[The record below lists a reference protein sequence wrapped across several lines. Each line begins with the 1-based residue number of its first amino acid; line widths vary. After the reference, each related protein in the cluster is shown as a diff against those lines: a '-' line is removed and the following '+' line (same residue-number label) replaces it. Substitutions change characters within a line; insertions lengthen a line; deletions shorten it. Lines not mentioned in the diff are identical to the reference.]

1 MHPITVW
8 LLYYTVFIAWH
19 FPGPFQA
26 ALRDDAIHAAEHV
39 SFLVTAL
46 MFWTIVI
53 EPSGRRRLGY
63 GATSL
68 FIATTA
74 VLSAPP
80 GALLALAQCPLYPA
94 YADGAAAWGI
104 TQLEDQQL
112 AGVVTWIPGGCIYL
126 LVAAIVFLKW
136 LEQPA
141 PRSQRPRL
149 MRRAVL
155 TVFVLVLAPLVL
167 GGCDNRDTSADQA
180 RFGDAARGRV
190 AIQSFGCGTCHM
202 IPGVLNA
209 NGLVGPP
216 LIHFSNRIYIA
227 GMLRNT
233 PENMVTWLRNPQAI
247 VPGNVMPDMGLSARN
262 ARDVAAYLFTLQ

>member
-1 MHPITVW
+1 
-8 LLYYTVFIAWH
+8 
-19 FPGPFQA
+19 
-26 ALRDDAIHAAEHV
+26 
-39 SFLVTAL
+39 
-46 MFWTIVI
+46 
-53 EPSGRRRLGY
+53 
-63 GATSL
+63 
-68 FIATTA
+68 
-74 VLSAPP
+74 
-80 GALLALAQCPLYPA
+80 
-94 YADGAAAWGI
+94 
-104 TQLEDQQL
+104 
-112 AGVVTWIPGGCIYL
+112 
-126 LVAAIVFLKW
+126 
-136 LEQPA
+136 
-141 PRSQRPRL
+141 

-216 LIHFSNRIYIA
+216 LIHFINRIYIA

-247 VPGNVMPDMGLSARN
+247 VPGNVMPNMGLSARD
-262 ARDVAAYLFTLQ
+262 AREVAAYLFTLQ